1 MLSKSLHFVSQAKTA
16 TIVFVDLS
24 VKWSLRRKYIL
35 SLNPVHP
42 FLLNRFELMTLL
54 KYEKIKTEVHTP
66 LILHNYFAMLPGN

>member
-42 FLLNRFELMTLL
+42 FLLNRFELM
-54 KYEKIKTEVHTP
+54 KK
-66 LILHNYFAMLPGN
+66 N